1 MKPKEGAFE
10 VIFSR
15 TRTCNLSG
23 YVKILIGTVLAQVVY
38 RKFTQPPNLESY
50 INLVVI
56 EGSG

>member
-15 TRTCNLSG
+15 THTCNLSA

-38 RKFTQPPNLESY
+38 RKLTQPADLESY

>member
-1 MKPKEGAFE
+1 MKPKVGAFE

-15 TRTCNLSG
+15 IRTCNLSG

-38 RKFTQPPNLESY
+38 RKFTQPANLESY